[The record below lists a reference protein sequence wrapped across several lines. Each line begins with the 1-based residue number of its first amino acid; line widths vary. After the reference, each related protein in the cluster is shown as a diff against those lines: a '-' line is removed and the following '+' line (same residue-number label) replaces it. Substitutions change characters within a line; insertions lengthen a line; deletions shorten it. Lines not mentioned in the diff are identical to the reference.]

1 MKAAG
6 GKRGRPPKFGR
17 PSQVVALTLPE
28 EVIAGLRTI
37 DADLAWAVVRMF
49 EGETRRAPAAPADR
63 TVVRLVGVADRRSL
77 IVVSRAEFTRLPG
90 VMMIP
95 VSATRAFLALEP
107 GLGMSDLELAV
118 TDRLDD
124 GTIDERERKALT
136 RLRAQLRR
144 WRRDRALRFHTRAII
159 EVEQLSSARRSTK
172 DSG

>member
-28 EVIAGLRTI
+28 EVIAGLRKI
-37 DADLAWAVVRMF
+37 DADLAWAVVRLF
-49 EGETRRAPAAPADR
+49 EGEIRRAPAAQADR
-63 TVVRLVGVADRRSL
+63 AVVRLVGIAERRSL
-77 IVVSRAEFTRLPG
+77 IVVNRAEFPRLPG
-90 VMMIP
+90 VMM
-95 VSATRAFLALEP
+95 VSLSASRAFLALEP

-118 TDRLDD
+118 TDRLDEE
-124 GTIDERERKALT
+124 TIDERERRALT

-159 EVEQLSSARRSTK
+159 EVEQLGRMRRSSK

>member
-17 PSQVVALTLPE
+17 RSQVVALTLPE
-28 EVIAGLRTI
+28 EVITGLRKI
-37 DADLAWAVVRMF
+37 DADLAWAVVRLF
-49 EGETRRAPAAPADR
+49 EEKTRRAPAAQTERA
-63 TVVRLVGVADRRSL
+63 VVQLVGIAERRSL
-77 IVVSRAEFTRLPG
+77 IVVNRAEFTRLPG
-90 VMMIP
+90 VTMVP
-95 VSATRAFLALEP
+95 VSATRAFLSLEP

-118 TDRLDD
+118 TDRLDEE
-124 GTIDERERKALT
+124 TIDERERKALT

-159 EVEQLSSARRSTK
+159 EVEQFGTQRRSSK

>member
-28 EVIAGLRTI
+28 EVIAGLRKI
-37 DADLAWAVVRMF
+37 NADLAWAVVRLF
-49 EGETRRAPAAPADR
+49 EGETRRASSAPADK
-63 TVVRLVGVADRRSL
+63 TVVRLVGIAERRSL
-77 IVVSRAEFTRLPG
+77 IIVNRAAFTRLPG
-90 VMMIP
+90 VTMVP

-118 TDRLDD
+118 SDRLDEE
-124 GTIDERERKALT
+124 TIDEREHRALT

-159 EVEQLSSARRSTK
+159 EVEQLSSTRRSTK

>member
-17 PSQVVALTLPE
+17 RSQVVALTLPE
-28 EVIAGLRTI
+28 EVIAGLRKI
-37 DADLAWAVVRMF
+37 DADLGWAVVRLF
-49 EGETRRAPAAPADR
+49 EDKTRRAPAAQTERA
-63 TVVRLVGVADRRSL
+63 VVQLVGIAERRSL
-77 IVVSRAEFTRLPG
+77 IVVNRAEFTRLPG
-90 VMMIP
+90 VTMVP
-95 VSATRAFLALEP
+95 VSPTRAFLSLEP

-118 TDRLDD
+118 TDRLDEEA
-124 GTIDERERKALT
+124 IDERERKALT

-159 EVEQLSSARRSTK
+159 EVEQFGTQRRSSK